1 MDENITAAGGETE
14 PESSKPHEAA
24 TSAANEDLTQQL
36 LRRNGNGSAD
46 ANGQDAGLW
55 QRMKKKIPFFKADT
69 SVRAAIEELIEEE
82 IGADDHSVEA
92 HERALISNILELRD
106 LPVVDVMVPRAD
118 IVAVDIRITRADLMT
133 VLSEKPHSRLPVYH
147 DTLDNVIGVVH
158 LKDLVATIGEE
169 KPKKSESF
177 DLRHYLRN
185 VLVVSPSMRVLDLLL
200 QMRQSRL
207 HTAMVVDEYGGID
220 GLITINDLIEAIVG
234 EIDDE
239 HSLHIQPQL
248 IERKDGTILVDAR
261 YDVDDLEEKY
271 GKFMTEEEREEV
283 DTLGGLVNLLAGH
296 VPSRGEVIVHSA
308 GLEFEVLD
316 ADPRRI
322 HRLCIRNMYKTI

>member
-1 MDENITAAGGETE
+1 MEDSRYAAADETE
-14 PESSKPHEAA
+14 AESSKPPDTADE
-24 TSAANEDLTQQL
+24 TMQGDLP
-36 LRRNGNGSAD
+36 RRNGNGNGNGEI
-46 ANGQDAGLW
+46 NGQDAGLW
-55 QRMKKKIPFFKADT
+55 HRLKKKLPFFKSDT
-69 SVRAAIEELIEEE
+69 SVREAIEELIEEE
-82 IGADDHSVEA
+82 SESGDHSVEA
-92 HERALISNILELRD
+92 HERALIANILELRD
-106 LPVVDVMVPRAD
+106 LPVVEVMVPRAD
-118 IVAVDIRITRADLMT
+118 IVAVDVRTTRDELIAL
-133 VLSEKPHSRLPVYH
+133 LSEKPHSRLPVYH
-147 DTLDNVIGVVH
+147 DTLDNVIGAVH
-158 LKDLVATIGEE
+158 MKDMVSVFGNQDGKGGEE
-169 KPKKSESF
+169 FE
-177 DLRHYLRN
+177 LRRYLRN

-220 GLITINDLIEAIVG
+220 GMITINDLIEAIVG

-248 IERKDGTILVDAR
+248 IERKDGTILADAR

-271 GKFMTEEEREEV
+271 GRFMTEEEREEV

-296 VPSRGEVIVHSA
+296 VPARGEVIVHSS

-322 HRLCIRNMYKTI
+322 HRLCIRNMYKTV

>member
-1 MDENITAAGGETE
+1 MEDNMTATGGETE
-14 PESSKPHEAA
+14 PESSKPPGAA
-24 TSAANEDLTQQL
+24 SEDLTQPFP
-36 LRRNGNGSAD
+36 RRNGNGHAD
-46 ANGQDAGLW
+46 VNGQEVSFW
-55 QRMKKKIPFFKADT
+55 QSLKKKIPFLKADT

-82 IGADDHSVEA
+82 IGTNDHSVEA
-92 HERALISNILELRD
+92 HERALIANILELRD

-118 IVAVDIRITRADLMT
+118 IVAVDIRITRSDLMMI
-133 VLSEKPHSRLPVYH
+133 LSEKPHSRLPVYH

-158 LKDLVATIGEE
+158 LKDLVAMIDEE
-169 KPKKSESF
+169 KPKKNENF

-308 GLEFEVLD
+308 GVEFEVLD